1 MVTVSLNEF
10 QSNSLTFVRRAQAG
24 ESILIADQEQP
35 IAELKPVPR
44 ATGAKRPFG
53 LCKGQFEV
61 PEDFDAPLSEE
72 ILRDFEA

>member
-10 QSNSLTFVRRAQAG
+10 QSDSLTFVRRAQAG
-24 ESILIADQEQP
+24 ESIVIADQEQP

-44 ATGAKRPFG
+44 PISEKRPFG

-61 PEDFDAPLSEE
+61 PEDFDAPLSEQ
-72 ILRDFEA
+72 ILHDFEA

>member
-10 QSNSLTFVRRAQAG
+10 QSDSLTFVRRAQAG
-24 ESILIADQEQP
+24 ESILIADQETP
-35 IAELKPVPR
+35 IAELKPAPR
-44 ATGAKRPFG
+44 AISEMRPFG

-61 PEDFDAPLSEE
+61 PDDFDAPLSEE